1 MNEQKINI
9 AIAESMGTLRH
20 EHCHLCQGDWKSHEC
35 ECTSDGQITCPSY
48 TTDLNAMHEVM
59 MTVLE
64 KDINLFQRIGH
75 NLIKQ
80 NCKTGDSVQ
89 NATALQ
95 RATNYVKTIGKYTS

>member
-1 MNEQKINI
+1 
-9 AIAESMGTLRH
+9 
-20 EHCHLCQGDWKSHEC
+20 
-35 ECTSDGQITCPSY
+35 
-48 TTDLNAMHEVM
+48 M
-59 MTVLE
+59 MTVLK